1 VEWCPAFVIPGTHGR
16 ATLDQEARD
25 VEVPIP
31 RSAIQGSLLPILL
44 AVDMGT
50 SLDQ

>member
-1 VEWCPAFVIPGTHGR
+1 VEWCPAFVIPSRHSR

-31 RSAIQGSLLPILL
+31 GGEIQGSLVIVVL
-44 AVDMGT
+44 AVNIRA